1 MWGCLLA
8 YSITGTRL
16 SHFLK
21 SSGCLWY
28 PCLTTLRVLGSSDW
42 HGSQVLALPLL
53 GTPSVCYKAGFSYL
67 LYSGASHRLCL
78 LQGPDTSVRLQPK
91 STLNLTMTDLWW
103 RPKSQGPDLGWV
115 GHTWVVC
122 FRKEQ
127 KGSMGQEHSP
137 AEGPVS
143 LAAFREFTI
152 RGPEL

>member
-1 MWGCLLA
+1 MPACLQHHWHQA
-8 YSITGTRL
+8 FP
-16 SHFLK
+16 FLK
-21 SSGCLWY
+21 V
-28 PCLTTLRVLGSSDW
+28 LRVLVVPMSDHTQSSGSSGW
-42 HGSQVLALPLL
+42 HGSQALALPLL
-53 GTPSVCYKAGFSYL
+53 ETPSVVTRAGFSYL
-67 LYSGASHRLCL
+67 HYSGVSHRLCL

-103 RPKSQGPDLGWV
+103 RRKSQGLDLGWV
-115 GHTWVVC
+115 EHTWVVC